1 MSTVNTGKRIILAAI
16 VAVLAVAL
24 KLGGPTYAEGK
35 PTEMSATAIRWV
47 HHQLAVTG
55 DHLPDN
61 KCC

>member
-1 MSTVNTGKRIILAAI
+1 MNAGKRIILAAI

-35 PTEMSATAIRWV
+35 STEMSATAISWV